1 MRQLG
6 LNVHRFINDENG
18 ATMVEYGLMLVLIA
32 AVCVGIITT
41 LGPQVQ
47 AGFNSVSAGL

>member
-1 MRQLG
+1 MRQIG
-6 LNVHRFINDENG
+6 LNVHDFINDDDG
-18 ATMVEYGLMLVLIA
+18 ATMVEYGIMLVLIA

-47 AGFNSVSAGL
+47 AGFNSASAGL